1 MKKNKVVIL
10 DNGHGK
16 NTPGKCSPDKIF
28 YEWSWSRTFVN
39 KLKTIL
45 ENQNYIVF
53 NIVPE
58 EENISLSER
67 AERANTII
75 NKYGAKNC
83 VFISIHNNA
92 AGNGSK
98 WYNVSGWEVFTTK
111 AKTNSDKL
119 AEYLCEACLKENIKL
134 RTDISDGDMDKE
146 EDFTV
151 IYKTNCPA
159 VLTENM
165 FMDSKSDVEFLQSE
179 QGINTLINIHK
190 TTNKLI
196 DFFTQL
202 PPYFYVYSNLYII
215 AYKHSSYNY
224 FH

>member
-83 VFISIHNNA
+83 IFISIHNNA
-92 AGNGSK
+92 AGNGRK

-111 AKTNSDKL
+111 GKTNSDKL
-119 AEYLCEACLKENIKL
+119 AEYFASWLIPENELEMAKEKYNIAMGYDFSIL
-134 RTDISDGDMDKE
+134 SCNQVFDISDVNGNTISMSNAHAYGIKEITQDYLVIITPWDSKE
-146 EDFTV
+146 E
-151 IYKTNCPA
+151 IKI
-159 VLTENM
+159 
-165 FMDSKSDVEFLQSE
+165 SKNEYLKNYAAFDIKS
-179 QGINTLINIHK
+179 INFA
-190 TTNKLI
+190 
-196 DFFTQL
+196 D
-202 PPYFYVYSNLYII
+202 
-215 AYKHSSYNY
+215 
-224 FH
+224 

>member
-39 KLKTIL
+39 TLKTIL

-58 EENISLSER
+58 EENISLYER

-83 VFISIHNNA
+83 IFISIHNNA

-98 WYNVSGWEVFTTK
+98 WYNASGWEVFTTK
-111 AKTNSDKL
+111 GKTNSDKL
-119 AEYLCEACLKENIKL
+119 AEYLCEACLEENIKF

-179 QGINTLINIHK
+179 QGINKLINIHV
-190 TTNKLI
+190 NGI
-196 DFFTQL
+196 NR
-202 PPYFYVYSNLYII
+202 YFNNL
-215 AYKHSSYNY
+215 
-224 FH
+224 